1 MGMRPGAPGQM
12 PLAASGMTMGARPMM
27 PGQISA
33 TMPGLRPPVGSN
45 VDMQGGPPA
54 KKMKP
59 EETLIPEQTFL
70 RQNPPTGRLTIC
82 LVYLASY
89 YGFKA
94 FWAKD
99 STLTTILSIVKS
111 LVPSV
116 CTQGR
121 ER

>member
-1 MGMRPGAPGQM
+1 MKNIVLKFTSLGMQMGMRPGAPGQM

-70 RQNPPTGRLTIC
+70 RQNPPTGRLRTCMII
-82 LVYLASY
+82 STTY
-89 YGFKA
+89 YGFKI
-94 FWAKD
+94 FCSKG
-99 STLTTILSIVKS
+99 LYPFVN
-111 LVPSV
+111 
-116 CTQGR
+116 R
-121 ER
+121 

>member
-1 MGMRPGAPGQM
+1 MQMGMRPGAPGQM

-70 RQNPPTGRLTIC
+70 RQNPPTGRLMIPLNFLRVPKSAQFHLT
-82 LVYLASY
+82 
-89 YGFKA
+89 A
-94 FWAKD
+94 FMVP
-99 STLTTILSIVKS
+99 TL
-111 LVPSV
+111 
-116 CTQGR
+116 
-121 ER
+121 EY

>member
-70 RQNPPTGRLTIC
+70 RQNPPTGRLRIC
-82 LVYLASY
+82 IIISTNY
-89 YGFKA
+89 YGFK
-94 FWAKD
+94 FF
-99 STLTTILSIVKS
+99 
-111 LVPSV
+111 
-116 CTQGR
+116 
-121 ER
+121 